1 MEVVIRFDISENL
14 NRPEDVSIPGEL
26 SNWLRQE
33 QIPGARVN
41 VGGDPAEPGKLGLI
55 QSLIEFSAPGAAGAI
70 LAQSLITWLK
80 TKRPGLKM
88 SVRLPDG
95 TTKTIE
101 TTATKSEEE
110 ALHRFLESWLPQ
122 LEQLPSARRVRW
134 ALDVD
139 PLELF

>member
-1 MEVVIRFDISENL
+1 MEVVIRFDIGEQPNY
-14 NRPEDVSIPGEL
+14 PEDVSVPGDL
-26 SNWLRQE
+26 DNWLRQE

-41 VGGDPAEPGKLGLI
+41 VTGDPAGPGKLGLV
-55 QSLIEFSAPGAAGAI
+55 QDLIEFSAPGAAGAI

-88 SVRLPDG
+88 VVRRSDG

-110 ALHRFLESWLPQ
+110 ALRRFLDDAFPKPNLNEAPN
-122 LEQLPSARRVRW
+122 P
-134 ALDVD
+134 DH
-139 PLELF
+139 